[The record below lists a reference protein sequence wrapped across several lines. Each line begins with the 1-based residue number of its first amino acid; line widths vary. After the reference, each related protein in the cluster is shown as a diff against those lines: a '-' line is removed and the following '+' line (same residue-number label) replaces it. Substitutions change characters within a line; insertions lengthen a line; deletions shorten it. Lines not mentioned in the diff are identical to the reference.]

1 MWLGFDMHITFHSQ
15 PDNPRDSFAV
25 IIRLSKS
32 THRQLTS
39 PILEKFKNNIT
50 QHLNT
55 TTKTTT
61 TTTTKTTTTTT
72 TTTSTSITIVLGVP

>member
-1 MWLGFDMHITFHSQ
+1 MHITFHSQ

-61 TTTTKTTTTTT
+61 IKTTTTTT
-72 TTTSTSITIVLGVP
+72 TTTLTSITIVLGVP